1 MIQMLSGTRPAMY
14 AVAELAARS
23 RREDEG
29 PARETGEREAT
40 ARF

>member
-1 MIQMLSGTRPAMY
+1 MIQMLSGIRPAMY
-14 AVAELAARS
+14 AEAELGA

-40 ARF
+40 MRF